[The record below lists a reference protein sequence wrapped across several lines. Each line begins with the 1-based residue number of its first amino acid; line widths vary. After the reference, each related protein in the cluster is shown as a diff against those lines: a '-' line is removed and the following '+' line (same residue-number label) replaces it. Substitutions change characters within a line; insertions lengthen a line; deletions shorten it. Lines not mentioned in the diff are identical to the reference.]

1 MVLLYTDDTWQ
12 NTPVYKHHI
21 CTLSTSAQR
30 PPSHNLDSIPSF
42 PSRQMLPQHQVL
54 VLRHPSNDNL
64 DIQLEGD
71 DEELS
76 LRECGVTNN
85 SLLTLHS
92 LYTCAPPPP
101 HAHAQLRSPCRWVG
115 SSAWGGLLLVLFL
128 RSGPDTLTRKEEGSA
143 EEGAEMN
150 GMPLY
155 TLTTRLGPKE
165 ADHSYNGII
174 FDVESKAPYE
184 VVVTAVWVAGM
195 LGNVRA
201 FVRDQPWSGHDL
213 RPKARQSMWGN
224 RYIIEKEGWEQVADV
239 QCSPSWDKCREI
251 IFDEPLR
258 LLPGQVRPSFHPLP
272 LHSLTER
279 SGDKLGVLIDRERWN
294 PAPSSRGRHCISRLQ
309 VPHPEGTVTQ

>member
-1 MVLLYTDDTWQ
+1 
-12 NTPVYKHHI
+12 
-21 CTLSTSAQR
+21 
-30 PPSHNLDSIPSF
+30 
-42 PSRQMLPQHQVL
+42 
-54 VLRHPSNDNL
+54 
-64 DIQLEGD
+64 
-71 DEELS
+71 
-76 LRECGVTNN
+76 
-85 SLLTLHS
+85 
-92 LYTCAPPPP
+92 
-101 HAHAQLRSPCRWVG
+101 
-115 SSAWGGLLLVLFL
+115 
-128 RSGPDTLTRKEEGSA
+128 
-143 EEGAEMN
+143 MN

-309 VPHPEGTVTQ
+309 VPHPEGTVTPSTGVKCETPLAQTGAGTPPLDSRQWGNEPRRNHSSTKTPPRLHCIYDVVLVFLAPLRLLPGQVRPSPIHCHRSMRGDDTQRSTLPPRLTLVRFAPSPRLRSGVASTYTATCRTTWASSTRRTAPTSRSRATST